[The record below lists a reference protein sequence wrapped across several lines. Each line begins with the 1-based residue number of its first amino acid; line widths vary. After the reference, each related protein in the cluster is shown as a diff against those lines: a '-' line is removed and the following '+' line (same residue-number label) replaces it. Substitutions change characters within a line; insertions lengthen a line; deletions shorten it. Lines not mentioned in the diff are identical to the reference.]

1 MFTPTVTMPSHSK
14 AIKKSRESGIITL
27 VLKCK
32 QAYWFVHKCVTFLF
46 RQVAYLSSRIRW
58 LAKMTNIS
66 TAIYAGWWTTAISA
80 GWWTTTISTGWWTTS
95 GDTLSCCSWNSTCY
109 GTSGTPDWAKISR
122 LTRVTNWRSAT
133 DFPPP
138 EKKNGT
144 KKVTSYLFELC
155 TENRSTVLTLE
166 VNSPINIWTS
176 SVFVVILVGS

>member
-66 TAIYAGWWTTAISA
+66 TAISA